1 MPSGALRV
9 PRGSCDFDGT
19 MDLLGERHVLV
30 ILYLL
35 FQRSPRGFNELKVAG
50 EVNTA
55 TLSNRLKR
63 LEALGIIERTV
74 IRAIPRRVEYGIT
87 PMGRDLL
94 KIFRT
99 MMEWKAKY
107 LQARPPR
114 PSRSRPARVGPPFAF
129 RAIGSWPRSTP
140 LPPVRRLTALAT
152 LGSFVGPAGPQ
163 RISRRTRAEVRR
175 PPIRAAPS
183 AETTARVGEFGPDR
197 AFSGGMPTWGPAAG
211 LRATPSPTQMVNT
224 NP

>member
-107 LQARPPR
+107 SRPGPR
-114 PSRSRPARVGPPFAF
+114 VRPARDRPGSGRRSPSERLGVG
-129 RAIGSWPRSTP
+129 RDRP
-140 LPPVRRLTALAT
+140 LSHL
-152 LGSFVGPAGPQ
+152 SAG
-163 RISRRTRAEVRR
+163 
-175 PPIRAAPS
+175 
-183 AETTARVGEFGPDR
+183 
-197 AFSGGMPTWGPAAG
+197 
-211 LRATPSPTQMVNT
+211 
-224 NP
+224 